1 MNYEEF
7 KKEIE
12 RISYLS
18 IKNTEGNEVFIYSS
32 LGENVLTVISILD
45 TGYVDYNWRGRIKA
59 CDIHVL
65 TEVVEK
71 FAKTPYE
78 ERFPKNYYLLIGEN
92 YVSGITFTYPR
103 LSADCE
109 PEEPIEVT
117 FNRDYPHLFTNR
129 NKEQASKM
137 LDAAKIKH
145 TWEVV

>member
-18 IKNTEGNEVFIYSS
+18 IKDIEGNGVYIYSS

-59 CDIHVL
+59 CDIPVL
-65 TEVVEK
+65 TEVVDK
-71 FAKTPYE
+71 FAKTPFDK
-78 ERFPKNYYLLIGEN
+78 RFPENYYLLIGEN
-92 YVSGITFTYPR
+92 YVSEITFTYSLLP
-103 LSADCE
+103 ADCKS
-109 PEEPIEVT
+109 EEPVEVT
-117 FNRDYPHLFTNR
+117 FNEAFPHFFNR
-129 NKEQASKM
+129 RTKEQASKM

>member
-18 IKNTEGNEVFIYSS
+18 IKNIEGNGVYIYSS

-45 TGYVDYNWRGRIKA
+45 TSYVDYNWRGRIKA

-65 TEVVEK
+65 TEAVEK
-71 FAKTPYE
+71 FAETPYE

-92 YVSGITFTYPR
+92 YVSGITFTYPW

-117 FNRDYPHLFTNR
+117 FNEAFPHLFTNR

>member
-1 MNYEEF
+1 MNYAEL
-7 KKEIE
+7 KKEVE

-18 IKNTEGNEVFIYSS
+18 IKNIEGNGVYIYSS

-45 TGYVDYNWRGRIKA
+45 SGYVDYNWRGRIKA
-59 CDIHVL
+59 CDITVL

-71 FAKTPYE
+71 FAETPYE

-92 YVSGITFTYPR
+92 YVSGITFTHSL
-103 LSADCE
+103 LSADCKT
-109 PEEPIEVT
+109 EEPIEVT
-117 FNRDYPHLFTNR
+117 FNEAFPHWFNR
-129 NKEQASKM
+129 KSKEQASKM

>member
-18 IKNTEGNEVFIYSS
+18 IKNIEGNGVYIYSS

-45 TGYVDYNWRGRIKA
+45 TGYVDYNWRGHIKV

-65 TEVVEK
+65 TEAVEK
-71 FAKTPYE
+71 FAKTPFD
-78 ERFPKNYYLLIGEN
+78 ERFPKNYRLLIGEN
-92 YVSGITFTYPR
+92 YVSGITFTHSL
-103 LSADCE
+103 LSADCK

-117 FNRDYPHLFTNR
+117 FNGDCPHLFNR
-129 NKEQASKM
+129 KNKEQASKM

>member
-12 RISYLS
+12 SIDYLS
-18 IKNTEGNEVFIYSS
+18 VENRYDRVLVYSS
-32 LGENVLTVISILD
+32 LGDYPLVAVSILE
-45 TGYVDYNWRGRIKA
+45 TGFVDYNWRGHVRA
-59 CDIHVL
+59 RDIPVL
-65 TEVVEK
+65 TEAVEK
-71 FAKTPYE
+71 FAETPYE

-92 YVSGITFTYPR
+92 YVSGITFTYLW

-117 FNRDYPHLFTNR
+117 FNEAFPHLFTNR

>member
-18 IKNTEGNEVFIYSS
+18 IKNIEGNGVYIYSS
-32 LGENVLTVISILD
+32 LGENVLTVIAILD
-45 TGYVDYNWRGRIKA
+45 TSYVDYNWRGRIKA

-65 TEVVEK
+65 TEAVEK

-78 ERFPKNYYLLIGEN
+78 ERFPKNYHLLIGEN
-92 YVSGITFTYPR
+92 YVSGIAFTRSMIPTG
-103 LSADCE
+103 CK
-109 PEEPIEVT
+109 PEEPVEVT
-117 FNRDYPHLFTNR
+117 LNGDYPHLFNR
-129 NKEQASKM
+129 KSKEQASKM

-145 TWEVV
+145 TWEEV

>member
-1 MNYEEF
+1 MNYAEL
-7 KKEIE
+7 KKEVE

-18 IKNTEGNEVFIYSS
+18 IKNIEGNGVYIYSS

-45 TGYVDYNWRGRIKA
+45 TGYADYNWRGRIKA
-59 CDIHVL
+59 CDIAVL

-71 FAKTPYE
+71 FAETPYE
-78 ERFPKNYYLLIGEN
+78 ERFPKKYYLLIGEN
-92 YVSGITFTYPR
+92 YVSGITFTHSL
-103 LSADCE
+103 LSADCK

-117 FNRDYPHLFTNR
+117 FNEAFPHLFNR
-129 NKEQASKM
+129 KNKEQASKM

>member
-18 IKNTEGNEVFIYSS
+18 IKNIEGNEVYIYSS
-32 LGENVLTVISILD
+32 LGENVLTVVSILD
-45 TGYVDYNWRGRIKA
+45 TSYVDYNWRGRIKA

-65 TEVVEK
+65 TEAVEK
-71 FAKTPYE
+71 FAKTPFD

-92 YVSGITFTYPR
+92 YVSGITFTHSL
-103 LSADCE
+103 LSADCKT
-109 PEEPIEVT
+109 EEPIEVT
-117 FNRDYPHLFTNR
+117 FNGDCPHLFTNR
-129 NKEQASKM
+129 TKEQASKM